1 MTSICEKLVNK
12 NVEKMV
18 DKMWKETVEKMEMWN
33 KTTEEDDIF
42 SQNEFFA
49 LSFKNNFRLICTA
62 LFGNSYLL
70 NWSFTR
76 FPHRTINTTTLLYNK

>member
-12 NVEKMV
+12 IVEKMV
-18 DKMWKETVEKMEMWN
+18 DKMWKETVEKMKMWN

-70 NWSFTR
+70 NWSFTP

>member
-18 DKMWKETVEKMEMWN
+18 DKMWNKM
-33 KTTEEDDIF
+33 TEEDDIF

-49 LSFKNNFRLICTA
+49 LSFKNSFRLICTA

-70 NWSFTR
+70 NWSFAR

>member
-1 MTSICEKLVNK
+1 MTDICEKLVNK

-42 SQNEFFA
+42 SQNSKKVLDVSIFVGI
-49 LSFKNNFRLICTA
+49 R
-62 LFGNSYLL
+62 
-70 NWSFTR
+70 
-76 FPHRTINTTTLLYNK
+76 

>member
-18 DKMWKETVEKMEMWN
+18 DKMWKETVEKMKMWN
-33 KTTEEDDIF
+33 KMTEEDDIF

-49 LSFKNNFRLICTA
+49 LSFKNSFRLICTA
-62 LFGNSYLL
+62 LVGNS
-70 NWSFTR
+70 
-76 FPHRTINTTTLLYNK
+76 

>member
-1 MTSICEKLVNK
+1 MTDICEKLVNK

-49 LSFKNNFRLICTA
+49 LSFKNNFRLSVNILHSCYFHIC
-62 LFGNSYLL
+62 S
-70 NWSFTR
+70 R
-76 FPHRTINTTTLLYNK
+76 